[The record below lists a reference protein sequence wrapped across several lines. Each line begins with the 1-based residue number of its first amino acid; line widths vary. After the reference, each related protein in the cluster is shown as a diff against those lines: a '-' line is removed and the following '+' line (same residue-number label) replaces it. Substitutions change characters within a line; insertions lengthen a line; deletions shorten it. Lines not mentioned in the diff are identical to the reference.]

1 MSFLRQWL
9 PQRSPSRAIGTPDDG
24 EVRSRP
30 SNALAQFFQ
39 GLSSR
44 THPSVLELG
53 PVCHST
59 VTLLTAAGAKLYTED
74 LLEVVA
80 GQSGKA
86 ETPDAEASSAIGL
99 LETNLLYPEESLDG
113 VLAWDMFDYLP
124 EELLQPTSARLH
136 ALLKA
141 GGLLLT
147 LFRKRSGA
155 DTGNRYRLL
164 TQHSFAV
171 IPSALALRPQRAL
184 QNRAI
189 LNLFAAFSSSRTFIG
204 RDNLREVLF
213 VK

>member
-1 MSFLRQWL
+1 VTFRLIFQPEAEQQLRAL
-9 PQRSPSRAIGTPDDG
+9 ERSPGQARRYKA
-24 EVRSRP
+24 
-30 SNALAQFFQ
+30 
-39 GLSSR
+39 
-44 THPSVLELG
+44 VLKCL
-53 PVCHST
+53 
-59 VTLLTAAGAKLYTED
+59 
-74 LLEVVA
+74 
-80 GQSGKA
+80 
-86 ETPDAEASSAIGL
+86 GL

-147 LFRKRSGA
+147 LFRKRSDA

-171 IPSALALRPQRAL
+171 MPSALALRPQRAL